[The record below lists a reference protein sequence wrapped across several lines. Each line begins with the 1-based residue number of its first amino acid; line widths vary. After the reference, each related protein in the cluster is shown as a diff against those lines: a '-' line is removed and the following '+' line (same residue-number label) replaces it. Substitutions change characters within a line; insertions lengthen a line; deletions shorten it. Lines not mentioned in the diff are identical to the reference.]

1 MEVGDEV
8 MASVDRNN
16 LIKKLIAEIRGL
28 RGQLEG
34 CTCGKKEQ

>member
-1 MEVGDEV
+1 

-28 RGQLEG
+28 RGRLEG

>member
-8 MASVDRNN
+8 MASVERNN

-28 RGQLEG
+28 RGRLEE
-34 CTCGKKEQ
+34 CTCDKKDK